1 MPQDFRRAN
10 LRGQS
15 FRGQN
20 LLEADF
26 SHADIRGADFTNAV
40 LTGADFSHAQAGLQ
54 QRWTISLMLVSLIL
68 ASVAGL
74 DAAYGGASVGIL
86 LVYRGIQ
93 SIDFLFSLIA
103 LSILLG
109 FSFLA
114 ARRGW
119 GSEVGGLAV
128 IVTAAI
134 AFVAAVGTSDAIA
147 GAVVQAVAISGVV
160 AGIIMGALVVAITRM
175 IAGKGML
182 IAVIAL
188 ALLGAVI
195 GAGLGIDSKAGSG
208 AIVSGALAAMIA
220 TIGFLVLSVHAANRS
235 LAGDRRFALITS
247 MTIAL
252 CTSKGTSFR
261 NANLTNANFTQAVLK
276 HSDLRHSTLTR
287 TNWLQAKGLDQARTS
302 STCLDDREIR
312 QLLITK
318 DGNAKNFD
326 RYDLRGANLEGA
338 NLIDASFIG
347 ADFSEATLHNA
358 NLAKA
363 KLTQAQLYRT
373 DLTGACLTGAY
384 IQDWAI
390 STDTNLQKVRCEY
403 IYMRLPTAD
412 DPDPWRKPDNRHEIF
427 KADDFSDFIAPIVKT
442 LDLYRQQNV
451 DPRQMASAFKTLDL
465 YHYEGID
472 PGAAA
477 VALKQLAE
485 NHPEAGLEVV
495 ALEGRGEEKIRLQA
509 RVTGK
514 ADQSKL
520 SAEYFERYRE
530 ASSLPYGDLQA
541 LLTGI
546 EEKDE
551 RIRSL
556 EKMVMTAIES
566 NKSYIE
572 TYYNLGDT
580 VAEKSSSIN
589 FNAGGSIGDVSGIVG
604 GDISG
609 VLNLGTISGNVTN
622 AINQLPESPKAEEPG
637 IKDLLQ
643 QLQAII
649 EADSDLPQ
657 KGKETALTQV
667 QVLAEVAQNPEQPEK
682 KDMGSQAINLLKGA
696 ASFLPD
702 TAKLAEACTKLL
714 PLIGK
719 LLGLPI

>member
-15 FRGQN
+15 FRGQF
-20 LLEADF
+20 LSEADF
-26 SHADIRGADFTNAV
+26 SYADVRGTDFTNAV
-40 LTGADFSHAQAGLQ
+40 LVGANFSHARAGLQ
-54 QRWTISLMLVSLIL
+54 QYWTISIILGSLIL
-68 ASVAGL
+68 ALVAGL
-74 DAAYGGASVGIL
+74 DVAYGGASVGVL
-86 LVYRGIQ
+86 FVYRGIQ

-119 GSEVGGLAV
+119 GAEVGGLAV
-128 IVTAAI
+128 IVAAAI
-134 AFVAAVGTSDAIA
+134 AFVAAVGTADAIS
-147 GAVVQAVAISGVV
+147 GAVVEAVAISGVV
-160 AGIIMGALVVAITRM
+160 AGIITGALVVAITRM
-175 IAGKGML
+175 IAGKGIL
-182 IAVIAL
+182 IAVIVL
-188 ALLGAVI
+188 ALLGAVV
-195 GAGLGIDSKAGSG
+195 GALLGIPPDNSGVIISGSIA
-208 AIVSGALAAMIA
+208 AIVT
-220 TIGFLVLSVHAANRS
+220 TIGFLILSIHAAKRA
-235 LAGDRRFALITS
+235 LVGDRRFALIGS

-261 NANLTNANFTQAVLK
+261 NANLTNANCTQAIFK
-276 HSDLRHSTLTR
+276 HTDLRHSTLTR

-302 STCLDDREIR
+302 GTCLDDREIR
-312 QLLITK
+312 RLIITK

-326 RYDLRGANLEGA
+326 HYDLRGINLEGA
-338 NLIDASFIG
+338 SLIDASFIG

-358 NLAKA
+358 NLSKA
-363 KLTQAQLYRT
+363 KLAQAQLYRT

-390 STDTNLQKVRCEY
+390 STDTNLQNVRCEY

-412 DPDPWRKPDNRHEIF
+412 DPDPWRKPDNRYETF
-427 KADDFSDFIAPIVKT
+427 QEGDFSDFIAPIVKT
-442 LDLYRQQNV
+442 LDLYRQQNI
-451 DPRQMASAFKTLDL
+451 DPRQIASAFKTLDL

-485 NHPEAGLEVV
+485 NHPEAGLEIV

-520 SAEYFERYRE
+520 SAEYFERYQK

-572 TYYNLGDT
+572 TYYSLGDT
-580 VAEKSSSIN
+580 MNEKSSIN
-589 FNAGGSIGDVSGIVG
+589 INAGGNIGDVSGISG
-604 GDISG
+604 GDVSG

-622 AINQLPESPKAEEPG
+622 SINQLPESPQSEEPN
-637 IKDLLQ
+637 IKNLLQ

-649 EADSDLPQ
+649 EADNDLPQ

-667 QVLAEVAQNPEQPEK
+667 QVLAEVAQDPEQPEK
-682 KDMGSQAINLLKGA
+682 KDMGNQALNLLKGA

-714 PLIGK
+714 PLIAR

>member
-1 MPQDFRRAN
+1 MSQDFRRAN
-10 LRGQS
+10 LQGKS
-15 FRGQN
+15 FRGQQ
-20 LLEADF
+20 LLGADF
-26 SHADIRGADFTNAV
+26 RYADIRGADFTNAV
-40 LTGADFSHAQAGLQ
+40 LTGADLGYAQAGLQ
-54 QRWTISLMLVSLIL
+54 QHWKISLVLGSLIL
-68 ASVAGL
+68 ALVSGL
-74 DAAYGGASVGIL
+74 DAAYGGASVGVL

-93 SIDFLFSLIA
+93 GIDFLFSLIA
-103 LSILLG
+103 LFILLG

-119 GSEVGGLAV
+119 GAEVGGLAA
-128 IVTAAI
+128 IVAAAI

-147 GAVVQAVAISGVV
+147 GVVVQAVAISGVV
-160 AGIIMGALVVAITRM
+160 AGIVTGALVIAITRM
-175 IAGKGML
+175 IAGKGIL
-182 IAVIAL
+182 IVVIAL
-188 ALLGAVI
+188 ALLGAAF
-195 GAGLGIDSKAGSG
+195 GALLGIPTDNSG
-208 AIVSGALAAMIA
+208 AIISGSIAAIIT
-220 TIGFLVLSVHAANRS
+220 TIGFLMLSIHAAKRA
-235 LAGDRRFALITS
+235 LAGDRRFALIGS

-261 NANLTNANFTQAVLK
+261 NANLTNANFTQAILK
-276 HSDLRHSTLTR
+276 HTDLRHSTLTR
-287 TNWLQAKGLDQARTS
+287 TNWFQAKGLDQTRTS
-302 STCLDDREIR
+302 GTCLNDREVR

-326 RYDLRGANLEGA
+326 RCDLRGANLEGA
-338 NLIDASFIG
+338 SLIDASFIG
-347 ADFSEATLHNA
+347 ANFSEATLHNA

-363 KLTQAQLYRT
+363 KLTQTQLYRT

-390 STDTNLQKVRCEY
+390 STDTNLQGVKCKY
-403 IYMRLPTAD
+403 IFMRLPTTD
-412 DPDPWRKPDNRHEIF
+412 DPDPWRKPDNRHETF
-427 KADDFSDFIAPIVKT
+427 KEDDFSDFIAPIVKT
-442 LDLYRQQNV
+442 LDLYRQQNI
-451 DPRQMASAFKTLDL
+451 DPRQMARAFKTLDL
-465 YHYEGID
+465 YHHEGID
-472 PGAAA
+472 PSAAA

-509 RVTGK
+509 RVMGK

-530 ASSLPYGDLQA
+530 ASALPYSDLQA

-572 TYYNLGDT
+572 TYYSLGDT
-580 VAEKSSSIN
+580 VTEKSSIN
-589 FNAGGSIGDVSGIVG
+589 IEAGGNIGNVSGVTGGDVEA
-604 GDISG
+604 

-622 AINQLPESPKAEEPG
+622 AINQLPESSESDEPG
-637 IKDLLQ
+637 IKDLLL
-643 QLQAII
+643 QLKEAI
-649 EADSDLPQ
+649 EADSDLPL

-667 QVLAEVAQNPEQPEK
+667 QVLAEVAQDPEQPEK
-682 KDMGSQAINLLKGA
+682 KDRGNQAANFLKGA

-702 TAKLAEACTKLL
+702 TAKLVEACTKLL

>member
-1 MPQDFRRAN
+1 MPKDFRRAN

-15 FRGQN
+15 FRGQI
-20 LLEADF
+20 LKGSDF
-26 SHADIRGADFTNAV
+26 SYADIRGTDFTNAV
-40 LTGADFSHAQAGLQ
+40 LAGADFSYAQAGLQ
-54 QRWTISLMLVSLIL
+54 PRWKISLMLGSLIL
-68 ASVAGL
+68 ALVAGL
-74 DAAYGGASVGIL
+74 DAAYGGASVGVL

-114 ARRGW
+114 AQRGW

-128 IVTAAI
+128 IVATAI
-134 AFVAAVGTSDAIA
+134 AFIAAVGTADAIA
-147 GAVVQAVAISGVV
+147 GVVVQAVAISGVV
-160 AGIIMGALVVAITRM
+160 AGIVTGALVVAIAKTISGRG
-175 IAGKGML
+175 IL
-182 IAVIAL
+182 IAVLAL

-195 GAGLGIDSKAGSG
+195 GALLGIPKDNSSAVISGSIA
-208 AIVSGALAAMIA
+208 AIIV
-220 TIGFLVLSVHAANRS
+220 TIGFLLLSVHAAKRA

-247 MTIAL
+247 MAIAL

-261 NANLTNANFTQAVLK
+261 NANLINANFTQAVLK
-276 HSDLRHSTLTR
+276 HTDLRHAVLIR
-287 TNWLQAKGLDQARTS
+287 ANWLQARGLDQARTS
-302 STCLDDREIR
+302 GTCLKNRDVC

-326 RYDLRGANLEGA
+326 HYDLRGANLEGA
-338 NLIDASFIG
+338 NLIGASFIG
-347 ADFSEATLHNA
+347 TDFSEATLRNA
-358 NLAKA
+358 NLSKA

-373 DLTGACLTGAY
+373 DLTHACLTGAY

-390 STDTNLQKVRCEY
+390 STDTSLQEVKCEY
-403 IYMRLPTAD
+403 IYMRLPTTE

-427 KADDFSDFIAPIVKT
+427 KEDDFSDFIAPIIKT
-442 LDLYRQQNV
+442 LDLYRQQNI

-465 YHYEGID
+465 YHYKGID

-477 VALKQLAE
+477 VALKQLAV

-530 ASSLPYGDLQA
+530 ISSLPYGDLQA

-572 TYYNLGDT
+572 TYYSLGDT
-580 VAEKSSSIN
+580 VTEKSSIN
-589 FNAGGSIGDVSGIVG
+589 IEAGGNIGNVSGVSGGDV
-604 GDISG
+604 SG

-622 AINQLPESPKAEEPG
+622 AISQLPESSEADKPG
-637 IKDLLQ
+637 IKNLLLQ
-643 QLQAII
+643 LKEAI
-649 EADSDLPQ
+649 ESDTDLPL

-682 KDMGSQAINLLKGA
+682 KAMGSQAANFLKGA
-696 ASFLPD
+696 VSFLPD
-702 TAKLAEACTKLL
+702 TAKLAEACAKLL

-719 LLGLPI
+719 ILGLPF

>member
-1 MPQDFRRAN
+1 MSQDFRRAN
-10 LRGQS
+10 LKGQS

-20 LLEADF
+20 LSEADF
-26 SHADIRGADFTNAV
+26 SYADIRGADFTNAV
-40 LTGADFSHAQAGLQ
+40 LVDANFSHTQAGLQ
-54 QRWTISLMLVSLIL
+54 RRWATSLVIASLVL
-68 ASVAGL
+68 ALVAGL
-74 DAAYGGASVGIL
+74 DAAYGGASVGVL
-86 LVYRGIQ
+86 LVHQGIQ
-93 SIDFLFSLIA
+93 SLDFLFSGIA
-103 LSILLG
+103 LLILLG
-109 FSFLA
+109 FGFLA
-114 ARRGW
+114 TRRGW
-119 GSEVGGLAV
+119 GPEIGGLAI
-128 IVTAAI
+128 IVAAAI
-134 AFVAAVGTSDAIA
+134 AFVAAVGTSDVIA

-160 AGIIMGALVVAITRM
+160 AGLVTGALATSIIQV
-175 IAGKGML
+175 IAGKRL
-182 IAVIAL
+182 LLAL
-188 ALLGAVI
+188 AVLALVGAIV
-195 GAGLGIDSKAGSG
+195 GAGLGIPQDKPEVIIPG
-208 AIVSGALAAMIA
+208 AIAAIIS
-220 TIGFLVLSVHAANRS
+220 TLGFFLSSFRAANRA
-235 LAGDRRFALITS
+235 LAGDRRYALISS

-252 CTSKGTSFR
+252 CASKGTSFR
-261 NANLTNANFTQAVLK
+261 KANLTNANFTQAVLK
-276 HSDLRHSTLTR
+276 HTDLRYSILTR
-287 TNWLQAKGLDQARTS
+287 INWLQVKGLDQARTS
-302 STCLDDREIR
+302 GTCLDDREIR

-326 RYDLRGANLEGA
+326 RCDLRGANLEGA
-338 NLIDASFIG
+338 SLIDASFIG

-363 KLTQAQLYRT
+363 KLTQTQLYRT

-403 IYMRLPTAD
+403 IFMRLPTAD
-412 DPDPWRKPDNRHEIF
+412 DPDPWRKPDNRHETF
-427 KADDFSDFIAPIVKT
+427 KADDFSDFIAPIIKT

-572 TYYNLGDT
+572 TYYSLGDT
-580 VAEKSSSIN
+580 MNEKSSIN
-589 FNAGGSIGDVSGIVG
+589 INAGGNIGDVSGIAG
-604 GDISG
+604 GDVSG

-622 AINQLPESPKAEEPG
+622 AINQLPESPKVDEPG

-702 TAKLAEACTKLL
+702 TAKLADACTKLL

>member
-20 LLEADF
+20 LLGSDF
-26 SHADIRGADFTNAV
+26 SNADIRGTDFTNAF
-40 LTGADFSHAQAGLQ
+40 LAGADFSNAQAGLQ
-54 QRWTISLMLVSLIL
+54 SRWTIGLMLCSLVL
-68 ASVAGL
+68 TWVAGL
-74 DAAYGGASVGIL
+74 DSAYGGASIGFL
-86 LVYRGIQ
+86 LVNKGFQ
-93 SIDFLFSLIA
+93 GIDFLFSLIA
-103 LSILLG
+103 LSILFG

-119 GSEVGGLAV
+119 GSEVGGFAV
-128 IVTAAI
+128 IFAASI
-134 AFVAAVGTSDAIA
+134 SFFDAVGPTP
-147 GAVVQAVAISGVV
+147 AVAVAIVLAMAISGIV
-160 AGIIMGALVVAITRM
+160 AGIVTGALVLVITRM
-175 IAGKGML
+175 IAGNGML
-182 IAVIAL
+182 IVVIAL
-188 ALLGAVI
+188 AFLGAVN
-195 GAGLGIDSKAGSG
+195 GASSAVSKANGS
-208 AIVSGALAAMIA
+208 AAVVSGSIAAIIA
-220 TIGFLVLSVHAANRS
+220 TIGFLLLSVHAAKRA
-235 LAGDRRFALITS
+235 LAGDRRFALIGS
-247 MTIAL
+247 MSIAV

-276 HSDLRHSTLTR
+276 HTDLRHAVLTR
-287 TNWLQAKGLDQARTS
+287 TNWLQAKGLDQARTNG
-302 STCLDDREIR
+302 TCLKNRDVR

-326 RYDLRGANLEGA
+326 HYDLRGTNLEGA
-338 NLIDASFIG
+338 NLIGASFIG
-347 ADFSEATLHNA
+347 ADFSETTLRNA
-358 NLAKA
+358 NLSKA

-373 DLTGACLTGAY
+373 DLTYACLTGAY

-390 STDTNLQKVRCEY
+390 STDTSLQEVKCEY
-403 IYMRLPTAD
+403 IYMRLPTKE

-427 KADDFSDFIAPIVKT
+427 KDDDFSDFIAPIVKT
-442 LDLYRQQNV
+442 LDLYRQQNL

-465 YHYEGID
+465 YHYQGID

-477 VALKQLAE
+477 VALKQLAV

-520 SAEYFERYRE
+520 SAEYFERYKE
-530 ASSLPYGDLQA
+530 ISSLSYGDLQA

-556 EKMVMTAIES
+556 EKMVMTAIEG

-572 TYYNLGDT
+572 TYYSLGDT
-580 VAEKSSSIN
+580 VTKKSSIHLK
-589 FNAGGSIGDVSGIVG
+589 AGGNIDNVSGVSGGDV
-604 GDISG
+604 SG
-609 VLNLGTISGNVTN
+609 VLNLGTISGNVSN
-622 AINQLPESPKAEEPG
+622 AISQLPESFGSNEPG
-637 IKDLLQ
+637 IKELLLQ
-643 QLQAII
+643 LKAAI
-649 EADSDLPQ
+649 EADTDLPL

-682 KDMGSQAINLLKGA
+682 KDLGRQATNFLKGA

-702 TAKLAEACTKLL
+702 TAKLAEAFAKLL

-719 LLGLPI
+719 LLGLPF

>member
-1 MPQDFRRAN
+1 M
-10 LRGQS
+10 G
-15 FRGQN
+15 
-20 LLEADF
+20 
-26 SHADIRGADFTNAV
+26 V
-40 LTGADFSHAQAGLQ
+40 
-54 QRWTISLMLVSLIL
+54 
-68 ASVAGL
+68 
-74 DAAYGGASVGIL
+74 L

-119 GSEVGGLAV
+119 GAEVGGLAV
-128 IVTAAI
+128 IVAAAI
-134 AFVAAVGTSDAIA
+134 AFVAAIGTPDAIA
-147 GAVVQAVAISGVV
+147 GAVMQAVAVSGVV
-160 AGIIMGALVVAITRM
+160 AGIITGALVIAITRM

-182 IAVIAL
+182 VAVIAL

-195 GAGLGIDSKAGSG
+195 GAGFGIDSKAGSG
-208 AIVSGALAAMIA
+208 AIVSGAIAAMIA
-220 TIGFLVLSVHAANRS
+220 TVGFLALSVHAANRS
-235 LAGDRRFALITS
+235 LAGDRRFALIAS

-261 NANLTNANFTQAVLK
+261 NANLTSANFTQAVLK
-276 HSDLRHSTLTR
+276 HADLRHSTLSR
-287 TNWLQAKGLDQARTS
+287 TNWLQAKGLEQARTS
-302 STCLDDREIR
+302 GTCLGDRAIL

-326 RYDLRGANLEGA
+326 RCDLRGVNLEGA
-338 NLIDASFIG
+338 SLIDASFIG
-347 ADFSEATLHNA
+347 ADLSEATLHNA
-358 NLAKA
+358 NLSKV
-363 KLTQAQLYRT
+363 KLMQAQLYRT

-403 IYMRLPTAD
+403 IYMRLPTID
-412 DPDPWRKPDNRHEIF
+412 DPDPWRKPDNRYETF
-427 KADDFSDFIAPIVKT
+427 KEDDFSDFIAPIVKT

-572 TYYNLGDT
+572 TYYSLGDT
-580 VAEKSSSIN
+580 VTEKSSIN
-589 FNAGGSIGDVSGIVG
+589 IEAGGNIGNVSGVTGGDV
-604 GDISG
+604 DG

-622 AINQLPESPKAEEPG
+622 AINQLPESSESNEPG
-637 IKDLLQ
+637 IKDLLL
-643 QLQAII
+643 QLKEAI
-649 EADSDLPQ
+649 EADTDLPL

-682 KDMGSQAINLLKGA
+682 KDMGSQAANFLKGA

-702 TAKLAEACTKLL
+702 TAKLVEACTKLL